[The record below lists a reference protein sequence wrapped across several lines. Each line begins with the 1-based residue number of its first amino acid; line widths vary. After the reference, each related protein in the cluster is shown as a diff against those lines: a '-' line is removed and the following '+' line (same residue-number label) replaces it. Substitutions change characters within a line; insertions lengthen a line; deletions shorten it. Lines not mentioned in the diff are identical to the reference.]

1 MAICK
6 LCKREMKTAHGC
18 VCHNYV
24 HDGKAVAAIKYG
36 SEDYDFPVSK
46 NSVCHDCNARPGEY
60 HHIGCDM
67 EQCPVCGGQLLSCEC
82 FEERMQVL
90 ISNPD
95 AP

>member
-24 HDGKAVAAIKYG
+24 HDGKAMAAIKYG

-46 NSVCHDCNARPGEY
+46 NSVCHDCNVRPGEY
-60 HHIGCDM
+60 HHIGCDRNS
-67 EQCPVCGGQLLSCEC
+67 VLFAADSCFPANVSKSGC
-82 FEERMQVL
+82 RC
-90 ISNPD
+90 
-95 AP
+95 